1 MELLLVL
8 LFAGVLIYAGYHFVL
23 KDPLGVKTE
32 DKPADPA
39 PVASDKPVVE
49 SVVANVLDVNK
60 DGKVDLADAKAAVTK
75 TKARVKKAADVDGDG
90 KVTKADAKAA
100 VKTVAKKVRAN
111 KSKA

>member
-8 LFAGVLIYAGYHFVL
+8 LFAGVLIYAAYHFVL
-23 KDPLGVKTE
+23 KDVPEVKTE

-39 PVASDKPVVE
+39 PVADDKPVVAPA
-49 SVVANVLDVNK
+49 VANVLDVNK
-60 DGKVDLADAKAAVTK
+60 DGKVDVADVKAAVTK
-75 TKARVKKAADVDGDG
+75 TRARVKKAADVDGDG

-100 VKTVAKKVRAN
+100 VKKISTR

>member
-8 LFAGVLIYAGYHFVL
+8 LFAGVLIYAAYRFVL
-23 KDPLGVKTE
+23 KDVPEVKTE

-39 PVASDKPVVE
+39 PVADDKPVVAPA
-49 SVVANVLDVNK
+49 VANVLDVNK
-60 DGKVDLADAKAAVTK
+60 DGKVDVADVKAAVTK
-75 TKARVKKAADVDGDG
+75 TRARVKKAADVDGDG

-100 VKTVAKKVRAN
+100 VKKISTR